1 MFAQQAGPGRANSTR
16 PIFKALALK
25 EGFELMDRKIILAT
39 VLALLLSA
47 CNSTPT
53 SNVTNYETAG
63 NLESPNPVGCVS
75 VGGLSNKQNP
85 VDIFTG
91 LNACLIKNNYSNAAE
106 LYFAGMSYGFF
117 DTKRVSD
124 ITAHQAISVLRMNL
138 FGAQPQEVLDKLQA
152 ALTNINSDNT
162 AICKSLTKLGAPA
175 YKPTYMIQHGM
186 GAFTGQSTKDGLVE
200 NFDSGAGWKDA
211 LSTIAKC
218 V

>member
-1 MFAQQAGPGRANSTR
+1 
-16 PIFKALALK
+16 
-25 EGFELMDRKIILAT
+25 MDRKIILGT
-39 VLALLLSA
+39 VTALMMSA
-47 CNSTPT
+47 CNSTPEG
-53 SNVTNYETAG
+53 NVTNYEAAG
-63 NLESPNPVGCVS
+63 NLESPKPAGCVS
-75 VGGLSNKQNP
+75 VGKLSNKQNP

-91 LNACLIKNNYSNAAE
+91 LNACLTQKEYSNAAE

-124 ITAHQAISVLRMNL
+124 KTAHQAISVLRMNL
-138 FGAQPQEVLDKLQA
+138 FGSQPQDVMDKLQV
-152 ALTNINSDNT
+152 ALTSITSDNT
-162 AICKSLTKLGAPA
+162 AICESLSNLGAPA

-200 NFDSGAGWKDA
+200 NFDSGAAWKDA

>member
-1 MFAQQAGPGRANSTR
+1 MA
-16 PIFKALALK
+16 ALALK
-25 EGFELMDRKIILAT
+25 EGFGLMDRKIILLA
-39 VLALLLSA
+39 LSALLLSA
-47 CNSTPT
+47 CNSTPK
-53 SNVTNYETAG
+53 SSVTNYEASG
-63 NLESPNPVGCVS
+63 NLESPKPTGCVS
-75 VGGLSNKQNP
+75 VAELSNTQNP

-91 LNACLIKNNYSNAAE
+91 LNACLTDNNYSNAAE

-124 ITAHQAISVLRMNL
+124 KTAHQAISVLRMNL
-138 FGAQPQEVLDKLQA
+138 FGAQSQDDMDKLQT
-152 ALTNINSDNT
+152 ALTKLSADNT
-162 AICKSLTKLGAPA
+162 AICQSLTDLGAPA

-200 NFDSGAGWKDA
+200 DFDSVAAWKDA

>member
-1 MFAQQAGPGRANSTR
+1 
-16 PIFKALALK
+16 
-25 EGFELMDRKIILAT
+25 MDRKIILAT
-39 VLALLLSA
+39 VSALLLSA
-47 CNSTPT
+47 CNSTPK
-53 SNVTNYETAG
+53 SNVTNYEAAG
-63 NLESPNPVGCVS
+63 NLESPKPAGCVS
-75 VGGLSNKQNP
+75 VGELSNKQNP

-91 LNACLIKNNYSNAAE
+91 LNACLINNNYSNAAE

-124 ITAHQAISVLRMNL
+124 KTAHQAISVLRMNL
-138 FGAQPQEVLDKLQA
+138 FGAQPQEVLDKLQVG
-152 ALTNINSDNT
+152 LTNINSDNT
-162 AICKSLTKLGAPA
+162 AICKSLTKLGSPA

-200 NFDSGAGWKDA
+200 NFDSGAAWKDA